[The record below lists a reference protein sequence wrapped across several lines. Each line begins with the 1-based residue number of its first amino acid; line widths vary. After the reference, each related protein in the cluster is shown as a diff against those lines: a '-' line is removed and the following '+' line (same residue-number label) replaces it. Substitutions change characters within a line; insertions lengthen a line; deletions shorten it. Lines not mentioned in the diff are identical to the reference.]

1 METNEER
8 KRQEISEVIKVK
20 EGLKLDKLTSSH
32 IFLLISLAA
41 VFLFCYYFITNLH
54 AANARPAP
62 FDSLF
67 YQKIEII
74 DKKLTDLLIQSS
86 AFKKDSQK

>member
-1 METNEER
+1 METNEEK
-8 KRQEISEVIKVK
+8 KRQDISEVVKIK
-20 EGLKLDKLTSSH
+20 EGLKLDKLTSTH
-32 IFLLISLAA
+32 IFVLISLVS

-74 DKKLTDLLIQSS
+74 DKKITDLLIQ
-86 AFKKDSQK
+86 AAK